1 MKLKVLEFINNNE
14 NWKEIL
20 EKEPYNI
27 KVKEEDNFIILNY
40 SQIESDFS
48 LRIVQ
53 ECRGLILA
61 KENNKYISVCIPF
74 FKFFNYG
81 EKYASKINWNSAQVQ
96 EKIDGSLIKIWFY
109 KNKMHIS
116 TNSMIDAF
124 KATIAL
130 PTNNFKTYGDLAK
143 YCLDNDYKDKIFD
156 INCTYMFELVSPY
169 TRIVVPYKQIK
180 LYYLGQRD
188 NQTLQEMNYNELYDY
203 KPKLYNISTLNDC
216 INNANNLPNDKEG
229 YVVVDKNYN
238 RIKIKSPTYVAMH
251 HVRTNIATEKSILE
265 LIRKNEIDEF
275 INYFPEYKDA
285 SQQIR
290 NKYNNACAD
299 IANCYLFIEMK
310 VKNLKT
316 RKEQAQLIMQIFK
329 NCSDFAFSYLDGRVK
344 GIEEF
349 IKNLSLEK
357 LSKRLEKY

>member
-1 MKLKVLEFINNNE
+1 MNLEVLEFINNNK

-20 EKEPYNI
+20 EKNPYNI
-27 KVKEEDNFIILNY
+27 KIKEEDNFIILNY
-40 SQIESDFS
+40 SQVESDFS

-53 ECRGLILA
+53 ECRGLILV
-61 KENNKYISVCIPF
+61 KEDNKYIPVCIPF

-81 EKYASKINWNSAQVQ
+81 EKYASKIDWNSAQVQ

-109 KNKMHIS
+109 KDKMHIS

-130 PTNNFKTYGDLAK
+130 PTDNFKTYGDLVI
-143 YCLDNDYKDKIFD
+143 YCLNSFYKIEEFNKDY
-156 INCTYMFELVSPY
+156 TYMFELVSPY
-169 TRIVVPYKQIK
+169 TRIVVPYKEIK
-180 LYYLGQRD
+180 LFYLGQR
-188 NQTLQEMNYNELYDY
+188 NNKTFNEMNLRNFYNYV
-203 KPKLYNISTLNDC
+203 PKLYNISILSDC
-216 INNANNLPNDKEG
+216 VNNANKLPKDKEG
-229 YVVVDKNYN
+229 YVVVDERFN
-238 RIKIKSPTYVAMH
+238 RIKVKSPVYVAMH
-251 HVRTNIATEKSILE
+251 HIRTNVATEKSILE

-275 INYFPEYKDA
+275 TNYFPEYKNV
-285 SQQIR
+285 SQQIKD
-290 NKYNNACAD
+290 KYNNACAD
-299 IANCYLFIEMK
+299 IANCYLFVEMK

-316 RKEQAQLIMQIFK
+316 RKEQAQLIMQNFK

-357 LSKRLEKY
+357 LLKRLENY